1 MQLFVV
7 LILLLGELFEVEGGG
22 AIGFGEFL
30 TLFIVRMFV
39 FPRSDPGLLL
49 FGGVVVPDSGVVF
62 AILSAVLVVVGG
74 IMFAIA
80 GGGLLLFMCLL
91 SVFDVIEF
99 ALVGSLLG
107 VFGDALFDVG
117 VGVLGC
123 LTHLNIC
130 LFDFWE
136 STYPWW
142 IFWDWGR

>member
-7 LILLLGELFEVEGGG
+7 LVLFLGELFEVKGGG

-30 TLFIVRMFV
+30 SFSIVRMFV

-62 AILSAVLVVVGG
+62 AILGAVFVVVGG

-80 GGGLLLFMCLL
+80 RGGLLFMCLL
-91 SVFDVIEF
+91 SVFDVIEL

-107 VFGDALFDVG
+107 IFVDALFYIG